1 MSSRRIV
8 ENSRDPRTIRKL
20 DAGVVIRHDHTLEL
34 KGGGVVVDKNIWVLN
49 RNEESTPLNFFTIIC
64 KSDVICHGH
73 AESYCFMSHP
83 IDSKNYFP

>member
-34 KGGGVVVDKNIWVLN
+34 KGGGVVVDKN
-49 RNEESTPLNFFTIIC
+49 PGG
-64 KSDVICHGH
+64 GH
-73 AESYCFMSHP
+73 SFIEGGR
-83 IDSKNYFP
+83 